1 MPFVKSVNPKIIVQ
15 LEKVTKSYLG
25 KQPLFQD
32 LDLIVERGEFLFLT
46 GISGA
51 GKSTIF
57 RLLLGLE
64 KANKGQVFFRGQSVG
79 AIDLR
84 DMPQHRRSIGMIFQ
98 DYKLL
103 ERKTVEENIAVPLKI
118 SGEPSL
124 MIEEKIYKISKKLQI
139 EYLLK
144 QKILSLSGGEQQLVA
159 IARAAIH
166 MPQIILADEPTA
178 NLDHKTA
185 QKILE
190 VLQDLNSTGMTV
202 IIATHDIQLIKSLK
216 TRILLIKNAGLIEV
230 R

>member
-1 MPFVKSVNPKIIVQ
+1 VNPKIIVQ